1 MVKETVVFAL
11 TANKNLTEAVCKELN
26 LPVGKIRVEH
36 FADGEILV
44 EPQESLRGDSVF
56 IIQSTCNPVTE
67 RLMEVLICI
76 DACKRASA
84 SEINVIMPYYGYA
97 RQDRKAKPRQPITSK
112 LVADELQGVEYCL
125 KDAQG
130 KKTGMVVPGSEYDF
144 DESFTEYTDGEEISA
159 IVAFGDL
166 FCGNGAEGL
175 VESISRFDCPFYFV
189 PQGNI
194 ENIEEDVLKDI
205 LSLSC
210 EVCLSGQEAGTLHS
224 SKDLFTAIGLLQK
237 QTGRG
242 VFCFTQDTGVVYRD
256 GTEDLRVEWNTQ
268 IAVKEEDISVIILAF
283 IISRI
288 STVDVRNSLMFS
300 KEYLER
306 YLRNQRNMDAYDQD
320 AQRQKLIHLITMK

>member
-1 MVKETVVFAL
+1 MKKVLIFARMGCKIVAAVQTLPKEGEDFTPESTDFEPAGSAFQAYEMFDAFSIPVDLVA
-11 TANKNLTEAVCKELN
+11 
-26 LPVGKIRVEH
+26 PVGSGVYGQKVEELAEEKH
-36 FADGEILV
+36 IPV
-44 EPQESLRGDSVF
+44 EYHQ
-56 IIQSTCNPVTE
+56 
-67 RLMEVLICI
+67 
-76 DACKRASA
+76 
-84 SEINVIMPYYGYA
+84 
-97 RQDRKAKPRQPITSK
+97 
-112 LVADELQGVEYCL
+112 DELQGVEYCF

-166 FCGNGAEGL
+166 FCGNGAEEL

-210 EVCLSGQEAGTLHS
+210 EVCLSGQEAGALHS
-224 SKDLFTAIGLLQK
+224 SKDLYTAIGLLQK

-256 GTEDLRVEWNTQ
+256 GTEDLCVEWNTQ

-306 YLRNQRNMDAYDQD
+306 YLRNQKNMDAYDQD